1 MTSSTSGAWPRGAYD
16 GRLMVSVSRNRGPHG
31 SLRRMKRV
39 FPQTPPFPLA
49 AYLARIGL
57 PALPAATAEGLSEL
71 VLAQAR
77 SIAFENLDVLAGLPV
92 RLDRAVVYEKILG
105 GGRGGYCFE
114 LNALMSGALEAA
126 GFDVRP
132 VMARVTYGRTV
143 PGPATHQALVVRCDG
158 QDWLVDVGFGGPGP
172 ERPLPLVGGKV
183 HTVEGAQFRLVPSF
197 GGDLHLQRKVGGDWT
212 GLFLLSLAQTRSTDI
227 QAANH
232 FVSSWKRSP
241 LRHRLMCTLPV
252 PDGLLTVQGTD
263 LVRLD
268 RQLAEV
274 ERQPINDA
282 SGFYDTLRE
291 SLRLRVDPALAQ
303 RAWDTAV
310 AALNFVT
317 P

>member
-1 MTSSTSGAWPRGAYD
+1 
-16 GRLMVSVSRNRGPHG
+16 
-31 SLRRMKRV
+31 MKRV
-39 FPQTPPFPLA
+39 TPHHPPFPVA

-57 PALPAATAEGLSEL
+57 PALPPATAEGLSEL

-77 SIAFENLDVLAGLPV
+77 AIAFENLDVLAGLPV
-92 RLDRAVVYEKILG
+92 RLDRSVVYEKILG
-105 GGRGGYCFE
+105 DGRGGYCFE

-126 GFDVRP
+126 GFEVRP

-143 PGPATHQALVVRCDG
+143 PGPATHQALVVSCDG
-158 QDWLVDVGFGGPGP
+158 QEWLVDVGFGGPGP
-172 ERPLPLVGGKV
+172 ERPLPLQGGKV

-197 GGDLHLQRKVGGDWT
+197 GGDLHLQRKVGSDWT

-241 LRHRLMCTLPV
+241 FRHRLMCALPV
-252 PDGLLTVQGTD
+252 ASGLLTVQGTD

-274 ERQPINDA
+274 ERQPLNDA
-282 SGFYDTLRE
+282 AGFYEALRG
-291 SLRLRVDPALAQ
+291 SLRINVDPDLAL

>member
-1 MTSSTSGAWPRGAYD
+1 MKRASTS
-16 GRLMVSVSRNRGPHG
+16 H
-31 SLRRMKRV
+31 RM
-39 FPQTPPFPLA
+39 FPTS

-57 PALPAATAEGLSEL
+57 PALPPATAEGLSDL

-77 SIAFENLDVLAGLPV
+77 TIAFENLDVLAGLPV
-92 RLDRAVVYEKILG
+92 RLERSVVYEKILG
-105 GGRGGYCFE
+105 TGRGGYCFE

-126 GFDVRP
+126 GFDARP

-143 PGPATHQALVVRCDG
+143 PGPSTHQALVVRCDG
-158 QDWLVDVGFGGPGP
+158 QEWLVDVGFGGPGP

-197 GGDLHLQRKVGGDWT
+197 GGDLHLQRKVGSDWT

-241 LRHRLMCTLPV
+241 LRHRLMCALPV
-252 PDGLLTVQGTD
+252 AGGLLTVQGTD

-268 RQLAEV
+268 RQLAETG
-274 ERQPINDA
+274 RQPMNDA
-282 SGFYDTLRE
+282 SDLHDTLRE
-291 SLRLRVDPALAQ
+291 SLRVRADLALVQ
-303 RAWDTAV
+303 RAWETAV
-310 AALNFVT
+310 GALNFVT